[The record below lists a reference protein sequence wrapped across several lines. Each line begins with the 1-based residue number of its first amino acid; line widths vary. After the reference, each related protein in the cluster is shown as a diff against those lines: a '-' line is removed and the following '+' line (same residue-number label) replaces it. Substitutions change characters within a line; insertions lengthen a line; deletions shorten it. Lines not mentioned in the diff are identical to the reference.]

1 MRTVPPPPQYFS
13 APQLQYAYN
22 VQPVNALANKKQ
34 VKIAIIIAF
43 SYPNVLADLATYWK
57 HPVNFGPNSTPPT
70 VRVHTMPGAVFDDG
84 WAQEECLDVQMV
96 AAMNPNA
103 AIWVV
108 EAASDSNDDLM
119 AAVQYA
125 KHTLQ
130 ADVISMSWGADDTS
144 DNLSCNGTF
153 ASSSYPVCFCASS
166 GDYNTVSWP
175 AVLPNVLAVGG
186 TTLFMT
192 STVRQETTW
201 DGAGCGYA
209 ATVPQPNYQSK
220 MQGIAHTTRVIP
232 DLSLAANPN
241 NSVYVVYQGAW
252 SGTGGTSVSCP
263 LMAGMLSLA
272 VQARFNAGKP
282 GLTTLYT
289 PTQTTKVAANYAP
302 PANHLQSYL
311 YNVIYPTKS
320 AVDLLDV
327 RVGTDGG
334 SSQAS
339 ASVLTTFAA
348 TTGYDV
354 PTGLGAPNCA
364 RLCQELLNVV

>member
-1 MRTVPPPPQYFS
+1 MAPPPQYFS
-13 APQLQYAYN
+13 APQLKAAYN
-22 VQPVNALANKKQ
+22 ISPVAPYPGKKQ
-34 VKIAIIIAF
+34 VKIAVIIAF
-43 SYPNVLADLATYWK
+43 SYPGVLTDLVTYWK
-57 HPVNFGPNSTPPT
+57 HPLNFGLNSSPPT

-96 AAMNPNA
+96 AAMNPSA

-125 KHTLQ
+125 KTTIQ
-130 ADVISMSWGADDTS
+130 ADVISMSWGSDDTS
-144 DNLSCNGTF
+144 DNFSSNGAFSSC
-153 ASSSYPVCFCASS
+153 AYPVCFCAAS
-166 GDYNTVSWP
+166 GDWNTVSWP

-192 STVRQETTW
+192 SNTRQESTW

-220 MQGIAHTTRVIP
+220 MPGIAHTTRVIP
-232 DLSLAANPN
+232 DLSLLANPN
-241 NSVYVVYQGAW
+241 NSVYVVYKGAW
-252 SGTGGTSVSCP
+252 SGVGGTSVSCP

-272 VQARFNAGKP
+272 IQGRFNAGKP
-282 GLTTLYT
+282 GLTTIYT
-289 PTQTTKVAANYAP
+289 PTQTTKVSATYAP

-311 YNVIYPTKS
+311 YNVIFPKN
-320 AVDLLDV
+320 AMIDV
-327 RVGTDGG
+327 CVGTDQG
-334 SSQAS
+334 SSQTSAS
-339 ASVLTTFAA
+339 ALTVFSANA
-348 TTGYDV
+348 GYDV
-354 PTGLGAPNCA
+354 PTGLGAPNCL